1 MKDQGVKCD
10 FFFSVLLV
18 CLSSFFLF
26 FSLEKKKNKKNKKK
40 NQLQWCFET
49 KAVKANP
56 FTGFNDSVKTA
67 RLKRALF
74 PSPRPQDRG

>member
-18 CLSSFFLF
+18 CLSFFFSL
-26 FSLEKKKNKKNKKK
+26 SLEKKKNKKNKKK
-40 NQLQWCFET
+40 NQLQWCFKT

-56 FTGFNDSVKTA
+56 FTGFNDSVKARPVSLATA
-67 RLKRALF
+67 SRSRLMAHA
-74 PSPRPQDRG
+74 D